1 MLEHNRWADE
11 NNGPAHFDSHPE
23 QETEQLEIKEIAAF
37 FNPNSVDAVRAFRHF
52 DAAMDMPVTR
62 IYSEA
67 GGALPNADVL
77 RQHGE
82 ILGQHTLFVVIGG
95 DGLAHV
101 AANARAIVSQEDS
114 RVGETNFLFING
126 GTAGDT
132 AKSLNH
138 PNMLARPNRIV
149 HDGWLRNI
157 YPMEMTID
165 FPDDEPEVMQ
175 ALGYNS
181 LGGFTGLAA
190 EYINLPAHRERRL
203 NRFRPTKRLAQFLS
217 GMRALKDAWPVELT
231 IDSEDTRE
239 TLDIHCLSGP
249 IMATIKHNATELTDP
264 GFHVVENTHPSM
276 AYLASQALKLNA
288 GRLIDKASPLRTALS
303 VTTHTP
309 AVLQAGGETWR
320 VPAETSL
327 TVAVGDPIPALTT
340 KPALHL

>member
-1 MLEHNRWADE
+1 MLEHNRWAHHNDD
-11 NNGPAHFDSHPE
+11 PTRFDMHSEE
-23 QETEQLEIKEIAAF
+23 QTQQLEIKGVAAF
-37 FNPNSVDAVRAFRHF
+37 FNPNSVDANRAFRHF
-52 DAAMDMPVTR
+52 DAAIDMPVTR

-67 GGALPNADVL
+67 GGAVPNANVL

-82 ILGQHTLFVVIGG
+82 LLGQHTLFVVIGG

-101 AANARAIVSQEDS
+101 AANARSIVSQEDS

-132 AKSLNH
+132 AKSLNR
-138 PNMLARPNRIV
+138 PNMLAHPDRILRN
-149 HDGWLRNI
+149 GWLRNI

-165 FPDDEPEVMQ
+165 LPDGEQEVMQ

-190 EYINLPAHRERRL
+190 EYINLPAHRERQL

-217 GMRALKDAWPVELT
+217 GMKALKDSWPVELT
-231 IDSEDTRE
+231 VDGEDTRE

-249 IMATIKHNATELTDP
+249 IMATIQHNATELTDP
-264 GFHVVENTHPSM
+264 GFHVVENTHASLT
-276 AYLASQALKLNA
+276 YLASQALKLNA
-288 GRLIDKASPLRTALS
+288 GRLIDTTAPLRTELS

-327 TVAVGDPIPALTT
+327 TVTVGEPIPALTT